1 MRNRKRPSVND
12 WLKYNATKND
22 IAYLHNEINN
32 IHRQLDS
39 NQRLIRI
46 LISVILVMILVWV
59 VM

>member
-1 MRNRKRPSVND
+1 MSHRKRPSVND

-46 LISVILVMILVWV
+46 LISVILVWV